1 MVSLLKSEAAFAER
15 AKDNGLG
22 DADLAVLS
30 GQGIKTLSS
39 LAYSL
44 TTPGTSPG
52 EDALR
57 GLLNSADPGSV
68 SLASLTAIRKLMF
81 ESQTLS
87 MASLKQVVEHTE
99 DRKIELAPA
108 EREDLTGPYENA
120 HGNYT
125 TVAKMIESDVPVYL
139 EPHKFITRSAEVSRD
154 KPGKEVIID
163 EQSRLQVKDKLYQDK
178 VAIQSELQLQEAFA
192 RRALACDLMGVCTFS
207 VMESWRRFLLAK
219 LSLPPPP
226 NYRKTNMEQLL
237 RTDKAAWVRMAVLCN
252 SLKRTSAGELP
263 LDKAFPLMQTD
274 PHVSYHLV
282 PMPGNAFGSGRGK
295 GGKASKGKGNKR
307 INQGNEDRDAKKGKG
322 KGVPA
327 PLSDPSLRRECSKT
341 GLRIC
346 WNYNLKDRACKFA
359 KPGEQCKRGLHCC
372 MKCEGFHPLYQRPS
386 DSS

>member
-1 MVSLLKSEAAFAER
+1 
-15 AKDNGLG
+15 
-22 DADLAVLS
+22 
-30 GQGIKTLSS
+30 
-39 LAYSL
+39 
-44 TTPGTSPG
+44 
-52 EDALR
+52 
-57 GLLNSADPGSV
+57 
-68 SLASLTAIRKLMF
+68 
-81 ESQTLS
+81 

-99 DRKIELAPA
+99 NRKIELAPA
-108 EREDLTGPYENA
+108 EREDRIRKQKARLAGLDLSGRYENA
-120 HGNYT
+120 RGNYT
-125 TVAKMIESDVPVYL
+125 IVAKMIESDVPVYL

-154 KPGKEVIID
+154 K
-163 EQSRLQVKDKLYQDK
+163 QSRLQVKDKLYQDE
-178 VAIQSELQLQEAFA
+178 VAIHSELQLQEAFA

-207 VMESWRRFLLAK
+207 VMESWHRFLLAK

-237 RTDKAAWVRMAVLCN
+237 RTDKAAWVRMVELCN

-282 PMPGNAFGSGRGK
+282 PMPGNAFGSVRGK

-327 PLSDPSLRRECSKT
+327 PLSDPSLRHEYSKT

-372 MKCEGFHPLYQRPS
+372 MKCEGFHPLYQCPS